1 MSSQPASPS
10 LDDMRRQAREL
21 HAAGRLP
28 EAIASYL
35 RAAVLRPAFA
45 DAHYNLAV
53 AYFESGNERLAL
65 NEAKI
70 LRQLD
75 GKLYEKL
82 VSETRLE
89 Q

>member
-1 MSSQPASPS
+1 LQ
-10 LDDMRRQAREL
+10 
-21 HAAGRLP
+21 
-28 EAIASYL
+28 
-35 RAAVLRPAFA
+35 PAFA

-65 NEAKI
+65 NEARI

-82 VSETRLE
+82 VNETRLE
-89 Q
+89 R